1 MDQLRRE
8 HAEAEA
14 AAAAQEAQHRARRHR
29 PHLAVSSGIADA
41 MLSLH
46 ALQRHMSELE
56 EQLHVLQ
63 RAANTSEAHELA
75 EDGAAAAERASAD
88 MRPLAHALDQVEA
101 QARVNSGVRL
111 PPLDSSPSHEG
122 AAAGAGATAPSPGD
136 RGRSSSALG
145 RSASQAEGIARED
158 RPALDEEEDT
168 DGESALRHLF
178 RARCRDLYKQVD
190 TDMSG
195 TLEADELEPAVH
207 AWLPAVDVK
216 EMIRKADSDNSGT
229 VGEDEFVEMMMSHD
243 ALDQLAEINK
253 LHTGAETPDA
263 VPDTETFAGNEFIK
277 IGVKDRLLWSPTTE
291 VMQYFEMT
299 VTIVLIVTI
308 LTTPLSLAFQKIEKK
323 LELFDLVVDCIFLAD
338 VVRNLNT
345 GVVTDSDQIILDR
358 RTITKRYI
366 TSWFVPDL
374 VSSLPYKY
382 MTNASKFINQGKK
395 GLKMLRL
402 LRLGK
407 LARLMRMSQVVRT
420 LREPVIAVAD
430 KLGITIDAGVAEVCK
445 LLLFF
450 FVCVHW
456 ISCVNFMISREYG
469 FPEYSWTVSSGLVT
483 LGEPD
488 DDAAEADAEG
498 EPALVVVAQASLAL
512 QYKWCLHKAMLQM
525 IMVGHGE
532 NGEAAPTM
540 ATSCHEP
547 VTEGYCATEYWFTL
561 VCLYIGF
568 GFQTYL
574 TSQFLTILVEM
585 SISGQRFREEVRTAG
600 EYMRHKGLPADV
612 RDRVREFYAL
622 KYRGKKVFDERAIL
636 SRFSTPIRQEILN
649 FNSRELL
656 IFVPLLRNCP
666 SEIFKG
672 FARAFENSVHSIGE
686 DVFLENDDAAD
697 EGLLYFLRSGTADVL
712 AQSRGLPGKY
722 TPKPIASLGEGCYF
736 GDVALL
742 LDVRRT
748 ATVRCTTT
756 CICYTI
762 ERESLLAALRDF
774 PYVHKYM
781 LTIARR
787 RYQRIERLS
796 IAAESAFRDPGE
808 SRSLE
813 DVRADPSNVDEEDAQ
828 TDFYKGHLEQLRQEA
843 ARREGLRHKLLASTE
858 SVQSAIHLHRK
869 TIAAHL
875 HPKNS
880 TPKHAG
886 KAKVYAEQAQ
896 QGLGSS

>member
-1 MDQLRRE
+1 
-8 HAEAEA
+8 
-14 AAAAQEAQHRARRHR
+14 
-29 PHLAVSSGIADA
+29 
-41 MLSLH
+41 
-46 ALQRHMSELE
+46 
-56 EQLHVLQ
+56 
-63 RAANTSEAHELA
+63 
-75 EDGAAAAERASAD
+75 
-88 MRPLAHALDQVEA
+88 MRL
-101 QARVNSGVRL
+101 
-111 PPLDSSPSHEG
+111 
-122 AAAGAGATAPSPGD
+122 
-136 RGRSSSALG
+136 
-145 RSASQAEGIARED
+145 
-158 RPALDEEEDT
+158 
-168 DGESALRHLF
+168 LF

-229 VGEDEFVEMMMSHD
+229 VGPDEFVEMMMSHD

-263 VPDTETFAGNEFIK
+263 PPATFPWAGNDFII
-277 IGVKDRLLWSPTTE
+277 IGVPDRLLWYPTTE
-291 VMQYFEMT
+291 LMQYFEMT

-308 LTTPLSLAFQKIEKK
+308 LTTPLSLAFHKIEKK

-345 GVVTDSDQIILDR
+345 GIVTDADQIILDR

-407 LARLMRMSQVVRT
+407 LARLLRMSQVVRT
-420 LREPVIAVAD
+420 LREPVIASPPWASRS
-430 KLGITIDAGVAEVCK
+430 TRASPRCA
-445 LLLFF
+445 
-450 FVCVHW
+450 
-456 ISCVNFMISREYG
+456 SCCSSSRLRALDLVRQLHDRPRVRHSTRG
-469 FPEYSWTVSSGLVT
+469 RWLSGLVSSASP
-483 LGEPD
+483 G
-488 DDAAEADAEG
+488 G
-498 EPALVVVAQASLAL
+498 RPARPTPRASRARRRRAGPLAL

-672 FARAFENSVHSIGE
+672 FARAFEN
-686 DVFLENDDAAD
+686 
-697 EGLLYFLRSGTADVL
+697 
-712 AQSRGLPGKY
+712 
-722 TPKPIASLGEGCYF
+722 
-736 GDVALL
+736 
-742 LDVRRT
+742 
-748 ATVRCTTT
+748 
-756 CICYTI
+756 
-762 ERESLLAALRDF
+762 
-774 PYVHKYM
+774 
-781 LTIARR
+781 
-787 RYQRIERLS
+787 
-796 IAAESAFRDPGE
+796 
-808 SRSLE
+808 
-813 DVRADPSNVDEEDAQ
+813 
-828 TDFYKGHLEQLRQEA
+828 
-843 ARREGLRHKLLASTE
+843 
-858 SVQSAIHLHRK
+858 
-869 TIAAHL
+869 
-875 HPKNS
+875 
-880 TPKHAG
+880 
-886 KAKVYAEQAQ
+886 
-896 QGLGSS
+896 